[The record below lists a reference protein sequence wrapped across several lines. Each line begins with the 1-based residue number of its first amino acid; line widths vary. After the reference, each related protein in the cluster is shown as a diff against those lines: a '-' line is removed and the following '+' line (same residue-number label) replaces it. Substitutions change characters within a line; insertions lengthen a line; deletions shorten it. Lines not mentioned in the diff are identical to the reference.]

1 MRSMEELQDS
11 EELCKYCART
21 DYGTRKFCQTPN
33 GYWSCEGSWCEEAYD
48 AYLES
53 GADEYA

>member
-1 MRSMEELQDS
+1 MEELQDS